1 MCLLSKVFTQF
12 AEGYKVPP
20 EKTQS
25 HLKSQFPPE
34 ITLVKSQKKL
44 SDLPKTKFLV
54 HSHLKYI
61 LQKVFKITEVKLT
74 TSRLS
79 LIGIYLY
86 QSANRV
92 INSNLLMHSHRGS
105 LSIDLMIKTILMRM
119 YKQIRKLHLTKI
131 TSKIYATT

>member
-1 MCLLSKVFTQF
+1 MFTFQ
-12 AEGYKVPP
+12 GIHIVCRGV
-20 EKTQS
+20 QS
-25 HLKSQFPPE
+25 PTWKNTVPPE
-34 ITLVKSQKKL
+34 ITLVKSQKEL

-79 LIGIYLY
+79 LIGIYWY
-86 QSANRV
+86 QSANRL
-92 INSNLLMHSHRGS
+92 INSHLFMHSHRGS

-131 TSKIYATT
+131 TSKIYATTWNSN